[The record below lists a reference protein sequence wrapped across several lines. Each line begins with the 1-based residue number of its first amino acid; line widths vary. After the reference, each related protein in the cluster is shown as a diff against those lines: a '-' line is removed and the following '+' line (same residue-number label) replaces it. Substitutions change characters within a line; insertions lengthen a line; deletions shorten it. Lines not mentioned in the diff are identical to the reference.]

1 MKQSQAIKKDCSTK
15 SMKMKGNG
23 QEKKQVNGV
32 KKLATNTVDE
42 IIKLRKAT
50 VGIGDDKMVMFRTI
64 RGQLYVNIRKYR
76 WDEHNRS
83 FATKMG
89 ILLTPDEWKRLKED
103 TSVFD
108 NVTSLDR
115 VVQRKRAVKTLK

>member
-1 MKQSQAIKKDCSTK
+1 
-15 SMKMKGNG
+15 MKMKRND
-23 QEKKQVNGV
+23 QQKKQLNGV
-32 KKLATNTVDE
+32 NKLATNTVDD
-42 IIKLRKAT
+42 IIQLRKAT
-50 VGIGDDKMVMFRTI
+50 VGIGDDKMVMFRTV

-76 WDEHNRS
+76 WDEYNRS

-89 ILLTPDEWKRLKED
+89 ILLTPDEWRRLKED

-115 VVQRKRAVKTLK
+115 VVQRKRAVKTSK

>member
-1 MKQSQAIKKDCSTK
+1 MKETQPDVKNGPAKSLLMKKHDLF
-15 SMKMKGNG
+15 
-23 QEKKQVNGV
+23 KKQVNGV
-32 KKLATNTVDE
+32 NKPATHTVDK

-50 VGIGDDKMVMFRTI
+50 VGIGNDKMVMFRTI

-89 ILLTPDEWKRLKED
+89 ILLTPDKWKRLKED

-115 VVQRKRAVKTLK
+115 VGQRKRTVKKSK